1 LDSLQEVKDQITR
14 NQSGLERLKC
24 YIVKLLGNYY
34 LKELPKGRFEAEW
47 DQAFVE
53 IEDLIHTDEELS
65 SVLTQVGRPKFDR
78 KGLQW
83 RFFLVK
89 NFKDLGSSVLIFKI
103 NHLMS
108 DGIGVLLLAAALQ
121 NG

>member
-1 LDSLQEVKDQITR
+1 M
-14 NQSGLERLKC
+14 
-24 YIVKLLGNYY
+24 LGNYY

-53 IEDLIHTDEELS
+53 IEDHIHTDEELS
-65 SVLTQVGRPKFDR
+65 SLLTQVGRPKFDR
-78 KGLQW
+78 EGLQW

-89 NFKDLGSSVLIFKI
+89 NFKDLGNSVLIFKI

-108 DGIGVLLLAAALQ
+108 DGIGVLLLAAAL
-121 NG
+121 